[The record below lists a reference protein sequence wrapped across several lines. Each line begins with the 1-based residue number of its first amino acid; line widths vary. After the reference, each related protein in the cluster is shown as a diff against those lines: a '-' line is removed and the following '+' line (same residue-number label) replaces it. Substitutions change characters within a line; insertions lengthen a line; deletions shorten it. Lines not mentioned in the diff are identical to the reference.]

1 MEIKLFGN
9 STILITSDNGKIIID
24 PYFSNKGNPM
34 FKRSKPVCDD
44 YNNIDKLDGILL
56 THSHFDHMDI
66 GFINKFKGKCPLYA
80 HKLSIKAAMLKSKGI
95 SVGDSFKIKDM
106 VINVVKAIHPAFA
119 VGYII
124 EVENKTI
131 YISGDTFYGEFMKRI
146 ADNYKIDIV
155 ILPVTNYFPPMTMNK
170 RSVLKAIDA
179 LKPEYFIP
187 THKDLVKR
195 IRHIDC
201 TVTKDEMSES
211 LSRIKTKTKL
221 IYLENGEVFT
231 EVIENK

>member
-1 MEIKLFGN
+1 
-9 STILITSDNGKIIID
+9 
-24 PYFSNKGNPM
+24 
-34 FKRSKPVCDD
+34 
-44 YNNIDKLDGILL
+44 
-56 THSHFDHMDI
+56 MDI

-146 ADNYKIDIV
+146 ADNYKIDIA
-155 ILPVTNYFPPMTMNK
+155 ILPVTNYFPSMTMNK
-170 RSVLKAIDA
+170 RSVLKAIDT
-179 LKPEYFIP
+179 LKPQKDLIP
-187 THKDLVKR
+187 SHKDLVKR
-195 IRHIDC
+195 IRSRDC
-201 TVTKDEMSES
+201 TVTKDEMIES
-211 LSRIKTKTKL
+211 LSRIKTKSKGFVL
-221 IYLENGEVFT
+221 
-231 EVIENK
+231 K

>member
-1 MEIKLFGN
+1 
-9 STILITSDNGKIIID
+9 
-24 PYFSNKGNPM
+24 
-34 FKRSKPVCDD
+34 
-44 YNNIDKLDGILL
+44 
-56 THSHFDHMDI
+56 MDI

-146 ADNYKIDIV
+146 ADNYKIDIA

-170 RSVLKAIDA
+170 RSVLKAIDT
-179 LKPEYFIP
+179 LKPQYFIP
-187 THKDLVKR
+187 SHKDLVKR
-195 IRHIDC
+195 TSSRDY

-211 LSRIKTKTKL
+211 LSRIKTETKL
-221 IYLENGEVFT
+221 IYLENGEIFIEFT
-231 EVIENK
+231 KSK

>member
-9 STILITSDNGKIIID
+9 STILITSSNGKIIID
-24 PYFSNKGNPM
+24 PYFSNKGNLM

-44 YNNIDKLDGILL
+44 YINIDKLDGILL

-66 GFINKFKGKCPLYA
+66 EFINKFKGKCPLYA
-80 HKLSIKAAMLKSKGI
+80 PKLSIKAALLKRRAI
-95 SVGDSFKIKDM
+95 SAGDRFNIKDIA
-106 VINVVKAIHPAFA
+106 INVVKAIHPAFT

-124 EVENKTI
+124 EIENKTI

-146 ADNYKIDIV
+146 ADNYKIDIA

-170 RSVLKAIDA
+170 GSVLKAIDT

-187 THKDLVKR
+187 THKDLLKR
-195 IRHIDC
+195 TSSRYY
-201 TVTKDEMSES
+201 TVTKDEMIES
-211 LSRIKTKTKL
+211 LSRIKTETKL
-221 IYLENGEVFT
+221 IYLENGEIFT
-231 EVIENK
+231 EVIKNK

>member
-1 MEIKLFGN
+1 MDMEIKLFGN
-9 STILITSDNGKIIID
+9 NTILITSYNGKIIID

-56 THSHFDHMDI
+56 T
-66 GFINKFKGKCPLYA
+66 
-80 HKLSIKAAMLKSKGI
+80 
-95 SVGDSFKIKDM
+95 
-106 VINVVKAIHPAFA
+106 
-119 VGYII
+119 
-124 EVENKTI
+124 
-131 YISGDTFYGEFMKRI
+131 
-146 ADNYKIDIV
+146 
-155 ILPVTNYFPPMTMNK
+155 LPVTNYFPPMTMNK
-170 RSVLKAIDA
+170 ESVLKAIDA

>member
-24 PYFSNKGNPM
+24 PYFSNNGNPM
-34 FKRSKPVCDD
+34 FKRSKPVCND
-44 YNNIDKLDGILL
+44 YINIDKLDGILL

-66 GFINKFKGKCPLYA
+66 GFINRFKGKCPLYA
-80 HKLSIKAAMLKSKGI
+80 PKLSIKAAMLKSKGI
-95 SVGDSFKIKDM
+95 SVGDSFKIKDI

-146 ADNYKIDIV
+146 ADNYKIDIA

-170 RSVLKAIDA
+170 RSVLKAIDT
-179 LKPEYFIP
+179 LKPQYFIP
-187 THKDLVKR
+187 SHKDLVKR
-195 IRHIDC
+195 TSSRDC
-201 TVTKDEMSES
+201 TVTKDEMIES
-211 LSRIKTKTKL
+211 LSGIKTETKL
-221 IYLENGEVFT
+221 IYLENGEIFIEFT
-231 EVIENK
+231 KSK